1 MNAIDTTSDDE
12 RERTPAVESE
22 TETETEAEPAAEAR
36 VVRDADE
43 APSEDAQSEETPEVV
58 EAAEG
63 DDDAELPPPPERELE
78 KLDRKKLEEQLE
90 ALKRKEAELRRA
102 LTLADHPE
110 LLESVR
116 QLEGRAY
123 AVARV
128 DAKLEKGPSK
138 AEARRREAVTKKLGA
153 LEDKRREL
161 DTQIEQLHAELTA
174 LGADRA
180 AQHEQDRREA
190 LEQLLVTIGE
200 HEPTFREAGLEIAQM
215 VPDVAK
221 LLPEI
226 EKLAETLVGAKTTPP
241 AAPISEES

>member
-1 MNAIDTTSDDE
+1 MNAIDTTPDDE
-12 RERTPAVESE
+12 RERTVAADSEPEAEPEAES
-22 TETETEAEPAAEAR
+22 TEAEAHDGAPAPDLAAS
-36 VVRDADE
+36 DLPADE
-43 APSEDAQSEETPEVV
+43 ASADEASADEPAGEE
-58 EAAEG
+58 A
-63 DDDAELPPPPERELE
+63 DDADLPPPPERELD

-102 LTLADHPE
+102 LTLADHPA

-138 AEARRREAVTKKLGA
+138 AEARRREAVAKKLA
-153 LEDKRREL
+153 SLEDKRREL
-161 DTQIEQLHAELTA
+161 DAQIEQLHAELAA

-180 AQHEQDRREA
+180 QQHERERREA
-190 LEQLLVTIGE
+190 LEQLMVAIGE
-200 HEPTFREAGLEIAQM
+200 HEPAFREAGLEVAQM
-215 VPDVAK
+215 VPDVAR

-226 EKLAETLVGAKTTPP
+226 EKLAETLVASRDR
-241 AAPISEES
+241 AS